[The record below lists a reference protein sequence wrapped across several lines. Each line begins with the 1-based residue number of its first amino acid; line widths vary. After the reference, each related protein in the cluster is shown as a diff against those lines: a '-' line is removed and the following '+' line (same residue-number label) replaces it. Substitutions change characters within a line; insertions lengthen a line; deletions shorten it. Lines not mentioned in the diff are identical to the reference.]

1 MANGGT
7 GIPFPEHSRPR
18 PGALLH
24 AYRMDVGLRQ
34 GTRMTTLSPSTRPE
48 TACTEPSSQ
57 TSSNSRGSSPSKV
70 YNGPPAKSMTSS
82 PSVNTADF
90 GSGDFG
96 ASFLPYKTAGRME
109 QPLGDHT
116 LVPRMQVVPFT
127 GVERNHCCHII
138 NGLRHLPFMLPHQG
152 PSTILDIVD

>member
-1 MANGGT
+1 MDSANGGIRRTDHSAQQTPIRSATSWNCSRHPIASSSSGHVPTWSNGEHPVSARLLYSIGMANGGT

-48 TACTEPSSQ
+48 TACTELSSQ

-96 ASFLPYKTAGRME
+96 ASFLP
-109 QPLGDHT
+109 
-116 LVPRMQVVPFT
+116 
-127 GVERNHCCHII
+127 
-138 NGLRHLPFMLPHQG
+138 
-152 PSTILDIVD
+152 